1 MTVLLLDGK
10 KIASDTKLML
20 MDIVEIQQDNGIV
33 PKLCVIQVGDDPAS
47 SVYIRNKEKA
57 CEDVGVESKTIRLD
71 SCVTQDGLIA
81 IIKEECRL

>member
-47 SVYIRNKEKA
+47 SVYVKQKNKMA
-57 CEDVGVESKTIRLD
+57 ESLGFNFNHINQQNRSHL
-71 SCVTQDGLIA
+71 
-81 IIKEECRL
+81 